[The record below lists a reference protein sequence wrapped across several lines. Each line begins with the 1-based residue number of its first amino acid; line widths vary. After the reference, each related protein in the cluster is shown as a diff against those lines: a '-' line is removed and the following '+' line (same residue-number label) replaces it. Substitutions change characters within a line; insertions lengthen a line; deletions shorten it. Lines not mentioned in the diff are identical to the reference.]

1 MISKSDAIRE
11 VLKEDLSQTAE
22 QIKREVRRRYGL
34 LVESNLICNVTGS
47 HESRVGLTGY
57 SDLLLDKAREFV
69 ETVGD
74 DKLAISLLR
83 VVAHE

>member
-11 VLKEDLSQTAE
+11 VLKDDLSQTAE
-22 QIKREVRRRYGL
+22 QIKREVRQRWGL
-34 LVESNLICNVTGS
+34 LVESNLICNVSGS
-47 HESRVGLTGY
+47 HDSRVGLAGY

-74 DKLAISLLR
+74 DKLAVTLIRMVSND
-83 VVAHE
+83 

>member
-1 MISKSDAIRE
+1 MTSKTEAIRD

-22 QIKREVRRRYGL
+22 QIKREVRLRWGL
-34 LVESNLICNVTGS
+34 LVESNLICNVSGS
-47 HESRVGLTGY
+47 HDSRVALAGY
-57 SDLLLDKAREFV
+57 SDHLLAKAREFV

>member
-11 VLKEDLSQTAE
+11 VLKEDMSQTAE

-34 LVESNLICNVTGS
+34 LVESNLICNVTGR

-57 SDLLLDKAREFV
+57 SNHLLDKARGFLD
-69 ETVGD
+69 TVGD

-83 VVAHE
+83 MVAHE

>member
-1 MISKSDAIRE
+1 MISKSEAIRE

-47 HESRVGLTGY
+47 HESRVALTGH
-57 SDLLLDKAREFV
+57 SDFLLGKATQFV
-69 ETVGD
+69 ETVGCP
-74 DKLAISLLR
+74 KLSVTLIR
-83 VVAHE
+83 MVAHE